1 MQELISVLRFIKPF
15 LLQLWVFLLHRKECI
30 EWEGLSGR
38 SLLWSATWNM
48 EQNKAFSCSHTFER
62 HSKGSSVIQL
72 RYEIVHHTVK
82 RNSAGNAPS
91 KFQTWRENF
100 YNISA
105 LGAKFKCHCHLGC
118 FKVSY
123 LASACCS
130 RKPQH
135 TCRSC
140 VRAVRFQVSG
150 IHYMYES

>member
-1 MQELISVLRFIKPF
+1 MQELISVSRFIKPF
-15 LLQLWVFLLHRKECI
+15 ILQLWVFLLHRKECL
-30 EWEGLSGR
+30 EQEGLSGG

-62 HSKGSSVIQL
+62 HSKGSFVIQL
-72 RYEIVHHTVK
+72 RYEIVHHKVK
-82 RNSAGNAPS
+82 RNSAG
-91 KFQTWRENF
+91 KFQTWRETF

-105 LGAKFKCHCHLGC
+105 LGVKFKCHCHLRC

-135 TCRSC
+135 TCRSH
-140 VRAVRFQVSG
+140 VRAVRFL
-150 IHYMYES
+150 